1 MLRKMMAGACAL
13 ALAGCAQL
21 SSLGESAGIDV
32 VLSEERRA
40 QARQLCEAGEVFG
53 TLVSGLPPADCEELD
68 ALLSERA
75 P

>member
-1 MLRKMMAGACAL
+1 MMRMMMAGACAL

-21 SSLGESAGIDV
+21 ASLGESAGVDV

-53 TLVSGLPPADCEELD
+53 ALVSGLPPADCPQLD
-68 ALLSERA
+68 ALLAERA